1 MSDNTGGVLSYWNLK
16 EFSPELKPK
25 SISEFP
31 LYTDSHI
38 TGELNDEIGPYKFLN
53 MISGINGPGKICDA
67 ITLRVLW
74 YVNDQSSYGL
84 KTDTSKY
91 HGGWVTDE
99 IAALVS
105 LKLGIRV
112 KAGEAT
118 RTYDSHS
125 DGYFGTPRSTR
136 EKPPEVKIGSRGPI
150 LPSVVKTVNITDLNE
165 IYSLS
170 SLDEEQYV
178 SLVRASRIY
187 QEALWVA
194 ESEPELAWLMLV
206 SSLETAAC
214 QWSSDEDTDVERLRA
229 SKPELAEMLFEVGG
243 EILVEKVAN
252 EIAHT
257 LGATSKFIKFCLNY
271 FPAPPEN
278 RPDEWARVKW
288 SKTGFRG
295 VLNKIY
301 DYRSAALHGGTP
313 FPAPLCGPP
322 DCVSMESGVAE
333 KGVLALAAHTLGG
346 SWKSEDLPISMN
358 AFQIFVNGVLN
369 NWWRSLIEKKANKS
383 SKQGTLTCAHS

>member
-16 EFSPELKPK
+16 KFSPKSKPK

-53 MISGINGPGKICDA
+53 MITGINKPGKIYDA
-67 ITLRVLW
+67 ITLRVFW
-74 YVNDQSSYGL
+74 YVNEQRSYEV

-105 LKLGIRV
+105 LRLGIRV
-112 KAGEAT
+112 KAGNAT

-125 DGYFGTPRSTR
+125 DKYFGTPRSTI
-136 EKPPEVKIGSRGPI
+136 EKHPEVNIGSRGPV

-165 IYSLS
+165 LFSVS

-194 ESEPELAWLMLV
+194 ESDPELAWLMLV

-214 QWSSDEDTDVERLRA
+214 QWSSDEDTDVERLKE
-229 SKPELAEMLFEVGG
+229 SKPKLTEMLFEAGG
-243 EILVEKVAN
+243 EALVEKVAN

-271 FPAPPEN
+271 FPEPPEN
-278 RPDEWARVKW
+278 RPDEYARVKW
-288 SKTGFRG
+288 TKTGFREI
-295 VLNKIY
+295 LNKIY
-301 DYRSAALHGGTP
+301 NYRSAALHGGTP

-322 DCVSMESGVAE
+322 DYVSEESVAAE
-333 KGVLALAAHTLGG
+333 KGVLALAAHTSGG

-358 AFQIFVNGVLN
+358 AFQMFVNKVLN
-369 NWWRSLIEKKANKS
+369 NWWCSLTEKEEGK
-383 SKQGTLTCAHS
+383 

>member
-1 MSDNTGGVLSYWNLK
+1 MSYWNMK
-16 EFSPELKPK
+16 EFNPESKPK

-38 TGELNDEIGPYKFLN
+38 TGELNDGIGPYKFLN

-67 ITLRVLW
+67 ITLRIFW
-74 YVNDQSSYGL
+74 YVNDQSAYEI

-99 IAALVS
+99 VAALVS
-105 LKLGIRV
+105 LRLGIRV
-112 KAGEAT
+112 KAGKMT
-118 RTYDSHS
+118 RIYDSHS
-125 DGYFGTPRSTR
+125 DEYFGTPRSAR
-136 EKPPEVKIGSRGPI
+136 EKPPEAKIGLRGPV
-150 LPSVVKTVNITDLNE
+150 LPSVVKTVNITNLKE

-170 SLDEEQYV
+170 SLNEEQYIA
-178 SLVRASRIY
+178 LVRSSRMY

-194 ESEPELAWLMLV
+194 ENNPELAWLMLV

-214 QWSSDEDTDVERLRA
+214 QWSSEEDTDIERLRF
-229 SKPELAEMLFEVGG
+229 SKPKLAKILFEAGG
-243 EILVEKVAN
+243 DDLVEKVAS
-252 EIAHT
+252 EIVHT

-271 FPAPPEN
+271 FPEPPED
-278 RPDEWARVKW
+278 RPEEWARVKW
-288 SKTGFRG
+288 SKTGFRAI
-295 VLNKIY
+295 LNKIY
-301 DYRSAALHGGTP
+301 NYRSAALHGGTP

-322 DCVSMESGVAE
+322 DSVSKEAGIAE
-333 KGVLALAAHTLGG
+333 KGVLALATHTLGG

-369 NWWRSLIEKKANKS
+369 NWWCSLIETKLANRPS
-383 SKQGTLTCAHS
+383 GEL